1 MRSPPSTA
9 SGPRVGARTRTGVWS
24 SGPHNVS
31 RETLADSEPSSWRPP
46 LDARA
51 IEVLEQAYADAA
63 RLGFLGPKELDRLW
77 ARHLDDAFGLAAIRQ
92 PKPGERWADLG
103 SGAGLPGLP
112 LAIAHPA
119 TSFTLVDAQRRRL
132 DWVAATAAQ
141 LRLANVAVVHARLE
155 EYGHGPA
162 RQSFDVATAR
172 RLGRFRWLPSWDFPC
187 SGPAGD
193 CWCPEGSRVPRNSG
207 RPRGPVRNSGGG
219 STKLSPTRR
228 HRLTGSGSS
237 LSWLRS
243 LRPPPA
249 SPGDRVCRRVLRSA
263 SCATTSVSAPRRRE
277 RRQGGV
283 VGCSGIEET
292 SRGGT
297 WSLIGTVR
305 AFGISWPERRLD
317 DETARAGPGGGSRA
331 LASGVFGTAPGLHA
345 PPGGCY
351 EGRREP
357 SVGDPMK
364 HRRSKNERAVS

>member
-1 MRSPPSTA
+1 
-9 SGPRVGARTRTGVWS
+9 VWS

-119 TSFTLVDAQRRRL
+119 TSFTLVDAQRRSPQPNPS
-132 DWVAATAAQ
+132 AAQ

-172 RLGRFRWLPSWDFPC
+172 ALGALPVVAELGLPLLRTGGRLL
-187 SGPAGD
+187 
-193 CWCPEGSRVPRNSG
+193 VPRG
-207 RPRGPVRNSGGG
+207 QP
-219 STKLSPTRR
+219 
-228 HRLTGSGSS
+228 
-237 LSWLRS
+237 
-243 LRPPPA
+243 
-249 SPGDRVCRRVLRSA
+249 SA
-263 SCATTSVSAPRRRE
+263 
-277 RRQGGV
+277 
-283 VGCSGIEET
+283 EE
-292 SRGGT
+292 
-297 WSLIGTVR
+297 LQQ
-305 AFGISWPERRLD
+305 
-317 DETARAGPGGGSRA
+317 TARACAQLGGRLDEVVPNPTSPIDRVGFVAIMAKIAATSPRFPRR
-331 LASGVFGTAPGLHA
+331 SGVPARTPLGQL
-345 PPGGCY
+345 
-351 EGRREP
+351 RDDKR
-357 SVGDPMK
+357 
-364 HRRSKNERAVS
+364 